1 MKKTAFKIIV
11 ERKFPQSGRTLE
23 EIYIDYMADKIVGQI
38 TQMKMKPMPL
48 NENKKIAVW
57 AIYALDIFALKW

>member
-1 MKKTAFKIIV
+1 MKKAAFKIIV
-11 ERKFPQSGRTLE
+11 ERIFPQSGRTLE

-48 NENKKIAVW
+48 NENKKIAV
-57 AIYALDIFALKW
+57 

>member
-1 MKKTAFKIIV
+1 MGGLPLVPLLVNFVDCYKIIV
-11 ERKFPQSGRTLE
+11 ERIFPQSGRTLE

-48 NENKKIAVW
+48 NENKKIAV
-57 AIYALDIFALKW
+57 